1 MDRNSLSAVPTN
13 SLNGPLSLQ
22 VLSLRNNHIDH
33 VRSDAFAAQPELE
46 KIDLRNNR
54 ISQLE
59 SDAFGQLTNIKEI
72 YLAGNRLSR
81 MNSDVFEG
89 IKTLQKLDLS
99 ENFITN
105 FPVIAL
111 KEIENVKV
119 LNLSSNMIKKMD
131 ATYLQALKSLQI
143 LDLSRNGITSIP
155 PGTFREQTNLRF
167 LDLSLNS
174 LRTVSSMISDK
185 SLNKMNSLFKIEDD
199 ALEGLNSLQT
209 LIIRDNNILLIPGSA
224 LGRLPKL
231 TNLYLDYN
239 RVAALSSDILG
250 SIQAEDI
257 RYMSLSRN
265 VIRELPGGSFQMFKN
280 LLFLDL
286 SGNSL
291 AILNAEMFVGL
302 ENSLMELKLG
312 QNKITNI
319 GNIPLKLSQLRRLD
333 LSYNN
338 IVDIPRNAFEG
349 VENLVYLNLSNN
361 HHFAPTPSNI
371 IGSLGKLQ
379 ILDISNIGL
388 RTVQS
393 ELFSKSP
400 SLRAIYLKN
409 NKLTEITDGTF
420 NNLRNLTIV
429 DLSNNNIM
437 TIKPGAFINA
447 MNIRSLSLKGNQL
460 SAFKGEIFNTG
471 TGLEELDISDNQ
483 LSYLFP
489 TSFRIHPR
497 LKRLIASNN
506 KFNFFPAS
514 IIAGLQFLEHIDL
527 SNNQL
532 KTVEELDFARLPRLR
547 QLILSGNNLESISEM
562 AFHNS
567 SQLQYLDLSNN
578 KLERLGERTF
588 EGLARIEL
596 MNLDNNQ
603 LSELPDTLFER
614 SRLQMLENV
623 ILSNNKFE
631 TAPLKS
637 LQRQYFFVSF
647 VDLSHNKIREIP
659 ADDSIMVNIKKLDLS
674 FNPLNEESVS
684 NILSEPKTVRELNL
698 AGTGIKQ
705 ITSLETPFLQNLNLS
720 DNQLVAVDD
729 KIFERA
735 TLLES
740 LDLSNNKLNNLK
752 PLSMIWPKLPSLQ
765 VLDVS
770 NNSFETIA
778 QGDFDNLEMLRKLSI
793 HSLEKCSR
801 IEKNAFKNLPN
812 LSELKAYDY
821 PILGYMDVQGILSE
835 LPGLETLDIELKDA
849 AVGSDQLQPSN
860 HPRLKELGIRG
871 YRLRSISSSSLA
883 GLKSKDLFIKLRN
896 TSLSSIQPALLFPVP
911 RSANLHLDVSG
922 SMLTVISPQILSVLE
937 DRRNSLTLT
946 GLNSNPIH
954 CDCNARALRRWLPT
968 SQMTDLK
975 CVTPDGT

>member
-1 MDRNSLSAVPTN
+1 M
-13 SLNGPLSLQ
+13 
-22 VLSLRNNHIDH
+22 
-33 VRSDAFAAQPELE
+33 
-46 KIDLRNNR
+46 
-54 ISQLE
+54 
-59 SDAFGQLTNIKEI
+59 
-72 YLAGNRLSR
+72 
-81 MNSDVFEG
+81 
-89 IKTLQKLDLS
+89 
-99 ENFITN
+99 
-105 FPVIAL
+105 
-111 KEIENVKV
+111 
-119 LNLSSNMIKKMD
+119 
-131 ATYLQALKSLQI
+131 
-143 LDLSRNGITSIP
+143 
-155 PGTFREQTNLRF
+155 
-167 LDLSLNS
+167 
-174 LRTVSSMISDK
+174 
-185 SLNKMNSLFKIEDD
+185 
-199 ALEGLNSLQT
+199 
-209 LIIRDNNILLIPGSA
+209 
-224 LGRLPKL
+224 GRLPKL

-302 ENSLMELKLG
+302 EHSLMELKLS

-319 GNIPLKLSQLRRLD
+319 GNIPLKLTQLRRLD
-333 LSYNN
+333 LSHNN
-338 IVDIPRNAFEG
+338 LVDIPRNAFEG
-349 VENLVYLNLSNN
+349 IENLAYLNLSNN
-361 HHFAPTPSNI
+361 HHLAPMPSNV
-371 IGSLGKLQ
+371 IGSLTSLQ
-379 ILDISNIGL
+379 VLDISNVGL
-388 RTVQS
+388 RTIQS
-393 ELFSKSP
+393 EIFSKSP
-400 SLRAIYLKN
+400 NLRSIYLKN
-409 NKLTEITDGTF
+409 NKISEIADGTF
-420 NNLRNLTIV
+420 NNLRNLTTV
-429 DLSNNNIM
+429 DLSYNNIM

-471 TGLEELDISDNQ
+471 TGLEELDISENQ

-547 QLILSGNNLESISEM
+547 KLILSRNNLESISEM

-567 SQLQYLDLSNN
+567 SQLQYLDLSMN

-674 FNPLNEESVS
+674 FNPLNEESIS
-684 NILSEPKTVRELNL
+684 NILSEPKTVRDLNL

-705 ITSLETPFLQNLNLS
+705 ITSLETPFLQSLNLS
-720 DNQLVAVDD
+720 DNQLESVDD
-729 KIFERA
+729 KIFDRA

-740 LDLSNNKLNNLK
+740 LDLSSNKLSNLK
-752 PLSMIWPKLPSLQ
+752 ALSMIWPKLPSLQ

-770 NNSFETIA
+770 NNSFETIM
-778 QGDFDNLEMLRKLSI
+778 QGDFDNLEMLRILSI

-812 LSELKAYDY
+812 LSVLKAYDY
-821 PILGYMDVQGILSE
+821 PILGYMDVQGILAE

-849 AVGSDQLQPSN
+849 AVGSDQLQPAN

-896 TSLSSIQPALLFPVP
+896 TSLSTLQPALLFPVP

-922 SMLTVISPQILSVLE
+922 SMLTVITPQLLSVLE

-954 CDCNARALRRWLPT
+954 CDCNARALRRWLPS

-975 CVTPDGT
+975 CVTPDGNDLTHLSSY

>member
-1 MDRNSLSAVPTN
+1 M
-13 SLNGPLSLQ
+13 
-22 VLSLRNNHIDH
+22 
-33 VRSDAFAAQPELE
+33 
-46 KIDLRNNR
+46 
-54 ISQLE
+54 
-59 SDAFGQLTNIKEI
+59 
-72 YLAGNRLSR
+72 
-81 MNSDVFEG
+81 
-89 IKTLQKLDLS
+89 
-99 ENFITN
+99 
-105 FPVIAL
+105 
-111 KEIENVKV
+111 
-119 LNLSSNMIKKMD
+119 
-131 ATYLQALKSLQI
+131 
-143 LDLSRNGITSIP
+143 
-155 PGTFREQTNLRF
+155 
-167 LDLSLNS
+167 
-174 LRTVSSMISDK
+174 
-185 SLNKMNSLFKIEDD
+185 
-199 ALEGLNSLQT
+199 EGLDSLQT

-231 TNLYLDYN
+231 SNLYLDYN

-250 SIQAEDI
+250 SLNPKDI

-265 VIRELPGGSFQMFKN
+265 VIRELPGGSFQMFN
-280 LLFLDL
+280 DLLFLDL

-302 ENSLMELKLG
+302 ENCLMDLRLG

-319 GNIPLKLSQLRRLD
+319 GGISLKLSQLRRLD
-333 LSYNN
+333 LSHNN
-338 IVDIPRNAFEG
+338 IVDIPKNAFEG
-349 VENLVYLNLSNN
+349 VENLISLNLSNN
-361 HHFAPTPSNI
+361 HHLAPMPS
-371 IGSLGKLQ
+371 SLINTLTKLQ
-379 ILDISNIGL
+379 VFDLSNVGL
-388 RTVQS
+388 RTIQS

-400 SLRAIYLKN
+400 NLRTIYLRN
-409 NKLTEITDGTF
+409 NKISELSDATF
-420 NNLRNLTIV
+420 NNLRNLTTV
-429 DLSNNNIM
+429 DLSYNNIM
-437 TIKPGAFINA
+437 TIRPGTFINA

-471 TGLEELDISDNQ
+471 TGLEELDISENQ

-497 LKRLIASNN
+497 LKRLVASNN
-506 KFNFFPAS
+506 KFNFFPAA

-527 SNNQL
+527 SYNQL

-547 QLILSGNNLESISEM
+547 QLILSNNNLESISEM

-567 SQLQYLDLSNN
+567 SQLQYLDLSMN

-596 MNLDNNQ
+596 MNLDSNQ
-603 LSELPDTLFER
+603 LSELPETLFER
-614 SRLQMLENV
+614 SRLQMLENI

-674 FNPLNEESVS
+674 YNPLNEDSVT
-684 NILSEPKTVRELNL
+684 NILSEPKTVRDLNL
-698 AGTGIKQ
+698 AGTGIKN
-705 ITSLETPFLQNLNLS
+705 IISLETPFLQSLNLS
-720 DNQLVAVDD
+720 DNELSLVDD

-740 LDLSNNKLNNLK
+740 LDLSSNKLTNLK

-765 VLDVS
+765 LLDVS
-770 NNSFETIA
+770 NNSFEIIA
-778 QGDFDNLEMLRKLSI
+778 QGDFDNLEMLRSLSI
-793 HSLEKCSR
+793 QSLEKCSR

-812 LSELKAYDY
+812 LSELKAYDF
-821 PILGYMDVQGILSE
+821 PILGYMDVQGILAE
-835 LPGLETLDIELKDA
+835 LPGLEKLDIELKDA
-849 AVGSDQLQPSN
+849 AVGSDQLQPAN

-896 TSLSSIQPALLFPVP
+896 TSLSILQPALLFPVP
-911 RSANLHLDVSG
+911 RSANLHLDISG
-922 SMLTVISPQILSVLE
+922 SMVTVLTPQLLSALE
-937 DRRNSLTLT
+937 DRRNSMTLT

-954 CDCNARALRRWLPT
+954 CDCNARALRRWLPN
-968 SQMTDLK
+968 SHMTDLK
-975 CVTPDGT
+975 CVTPDGKKFKKNR

>member
-1 MDRNSLSAVPTN
+1 M
-13 SLNGPLSLQ
+13 
-22 VLSLRNNHIDH
+22 
-33 VRSDAFAAQPELE
+33 
-46 KIDLRNNR
+46 
-54 ISQLE
+54 
-59 SDAFGQLTNIKEI
+59 
-72 YLAGNRLSR
+72 
-81 MNSDVFEG
+81 
-89 IKTLQKLDLS
+89 
-99 ENFITN
+99 
-105 FPVIAL
+105 
-111 KEIENVKV
+111 
-119 LNLSSNMIKKMD
+119 
-131 ATYLQALKSLQI
+131 
-143 LDLSRNGITSIP
+143 
-155 PGTFREQTNLRF
+155 
-167 LDLSLNS
+167 
-174 LRTVSSMISDK
+174 
-185 SLNKMNSLFKIEDD
+185 
-199 ALEGLNSLQT
+199 EGLNSLQT

-231 TNLYLDYN
+231 SNLYLDYN

-280 LLFLDL
+280 LMFLDL

-291 AILNAEMFVGL
+291 AILNAEMFFGL
-302 ENSLMELKLG
+302 ENSIIELKLG

-319 GNIPLKLSQLRRLD
+319 GNIPLKLSRLKRLD
-333 LSYNN
+333 LSHNN
-338 IVDIPRNAFEG
+338 IVDIPRNAFESI
-349 VENLVYLNLSNN
+349 ENLTYLNLSNN
-361 HHFAPTPSNI
+361 HHLAPMPSNI
-371 IGSLGKLQ
+371 IGLLKFLQ
-379 ILDISNIGL
+379 VLDISNVGL
-388 RTVQS
+388 RAVPS

-400 SLRAIYLKN
+400 NLRSIYLKN
-409 NKLTEITDGTF
+409 NKISEISDGTF
-420 NNLRNLTIV
+420 NDLRNLTNV
-429 DLSNNNIM
+429 DLSYNNIM
-437 TIKPGAFINA
+437 IIKPGAFINA
-447 MNIRSLSLKGNQL
+447 MNIRSLLLQGNQL
-460 SAFKGEIFNTG
+460 SAFRGEIFNTG
-471 TGLEELDISDNQ
+471 TGLEELDISENQ

-497 LKRLIASNN
+497 LKRLLASNN
-506 KFNFFPAS
+506 QFNFFPAS
-514 IIAGLQFLEHIDL
+514 IIAGLQFLEHVDL

-547 QLILSGNNLESISEM
+547 QLILSRNNLESISEM

-567 SQLQYLDLSNN
+567 SQLQYLDLSKN

-596 MNLDNNQ
+596 MNLDGNF
-603 LSELPDTLFER
+603 LSELPETLFER

-623 ILSNNKFE
+623 ILSNNRFE

-659 ADDSIMVNIKKLDLS
+659 AGDSLMVNIKKLDLS
-674 FNPLNEESVS
+674 FNPLSEESIN

-705 ITSLETPFLQNLNLS
+705 IKSLETPFLHNLNLS
-720 DNQLVAVDD
+720 DNQLVRLDD
-729 KIFERA
+729 RIFERA

-752 PLSMIWPKLPSLQ
+752 SLSMIWPKLPSLQ

-770 NNSFETIA
+770 NNSFEIIA
-778 QGDFDNLEMLRKLSI
+778 QGDFDNLEMLRILSI
-793 HSLEKCSR
+793 HSMEKCSR
-801 IEKNAFKNLPN
+801 IEKNAFKSLPN

-821 PILGYMDVQGILSE
+821 PILGYMDVQGILAE

-849 AVGSDQLQPSN
+849 AVGSDQLQPAN

-896 TSLSSIQPALLFPVP
+896 TSLSNLQPALLFPVP

-922 SMLTVISPQILSVLE
+922 SMLTVITPQLLSALE
-937 DRRNSLTLT
+937 DRRYSLSLT

-954 CDCNARALRRWLPT
+954 CDCNARALRRWLPN

-975 CVTPDGT
+975 CVTPNGNK